1 MNTRPNSD
9 EYLPLAEQYIRLV
22 PDGSLVDI
30 LQNQHDQTQ
39 MLLNKLSE
47 DQALYR
53 YAEGKWTLKTVV
65 GHITDV
71 ERLWSYRILRIARG
85 DAREL
90 PGYDRDIFAK
100 LASFDDIAL
109 AEVLEDLSN
118 VRKST
123 ISLIRN
129 LREEAFLRRGEFN
142 SHPLSVRAAAFI
154 IAGHETHHMNI
165 IKARYLTK

>member
-9 EYLPLAEQYIRLV
+9 EYLPIAEQYIRLV

-30 LQNQHDQTQ
+30 LQNQHDQSQ

-100 LASFDDIAL
+100 FAFFDDIAL
-109 AEVLEDLSN
+109 AEVLEDFSA

-123 ISLIRN
+123 ISLIGN

-142 SHPLSVRAAAFI
+142 NHPLSVRAAAFI